1 MTNLARKERVDA
13 AMRDAAPTVTDPPID
28 TSLPPPRK
36 RRSPDEQHRER
47 LTARIAKLKT
57 QRATAVSNAQ
67 NDAMVRVNA
76 RFASRLIPLERM
88 LAAITEA
95 AE

>member
-1 MTNLARKERVDA
+1 MSKKP
-13 AMRDAAPTVTDPPID
+13 PTEIA

-57 QRATAVSNAQ
+57 EGEDVARGVVAKIHETAARELEEKITKAR
-67 NDAMVRVNA
+67 DRVR
-76 RFASRLIPLERM
+76 SRYIVRIEPLERM
-88 LAAITEA
+88 LAALGEA
-95 AE
+95 

>member
-1 MTNLARKERVDA
+1 MSKKP
-13 AMRDAAPTVTDPPID
+13 PTEID

-57 QRATAVSNAQ
+57 QRAAAVSNAQ
-67 NDAMVRVNA
+67 NQALVRTTE
-76 RFASRLIPLERM
+76 RFRGRIEPLERM
-88 LAAITEA
+88 LAALDQPAT
-95 AE
+95 